1 MFIITILLGLEH
13 LPIELQRN
21 FTLMRDL
28 DSRAQV
34 LMKTIDA
41 HADEYLRN
49 QKNFTSEQTKE
60 QLDKIQNLFN
70 KAKVLFVKFYK
81 QLITQVVLNRNY

>member
-1 MFIITILLGLEH
+1 MQYLSNVPAFVSCISQGLEH

-28 DSRAQV
+28 DSRAQG
-34 LMKTIDA
+34 LMKNIDSL
-41 HADEYLRN
+41 ADDYL
-49 QKNFTSEQTKE
+49 KNLKTLSSEQQKE

-70 KAKVLFVKFYK
+70 KAKASNDKY
-81 QLITQVVLNRNY
+81 

>member
-1 MFIITILLGLEH
+1 MILTYYFFQILLGLEH

-41 HADEYLRN
+41 QADEYLRN
-49 QKNFTSEQTKE
+49 QKNLTPEQTKE

-70 KAKVLFVKFYK
+70 KAKVFCIK
-81 QLITQVVLNRNY
+81 